1 MVCWLKDIFGFGS
14 IVKEKRR
21 EKIYY
26 FNFGGNKQIELF
38 YHLLYDNATVWMDR
52 KYNKFQDFFKY
63 VERRGIKARYGRLHK

>member
-52 KYNKFQDFFKY
+52 KYNKFQDFLNTSKDG
-63 VERRGIKARYGRLHK
+63 V